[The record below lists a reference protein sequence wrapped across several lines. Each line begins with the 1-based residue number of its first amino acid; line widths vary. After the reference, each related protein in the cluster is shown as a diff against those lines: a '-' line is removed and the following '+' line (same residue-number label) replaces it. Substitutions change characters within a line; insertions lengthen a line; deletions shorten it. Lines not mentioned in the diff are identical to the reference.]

1 MPTTNSNANANSQ
14 SSHSSSEVGHA
25 KNVANLQTLIIACQ
39 SFGSSYNPANSLIT
53 ITALQALYANSFNAL
68 NDVTAKNNAL
78 SHNINTR
85 HLDFAPIK
93 ALATQVMAAL
103 LASGANA
110 QTMLNAQT
118 INRKIQG
125 SRASKKAAANTGS
138 GSSPVPTPT
147 GGGKTPTGGGNP
159 VTVTPAPSTEKQF
172 NPISIP
178 ITPVTVSVSQQSFDN
193 LVDHFNALVNY
204 VSQFPAYNPNE
215 AILKVV
221 ALNTLV
227 AHLTASNNNVK
238 TTQVAL
244 NNSRTTRTIVLY
256 DKTNGLVQ
264 IAKEVKGYVKSIFNA
279 SSLQFKQISK
289 IPFREISVGKHHKHL
304 KK

>member
-1 MPTTNSNANANSQ
+1 MTTTNTNANANSQ
-14 SSHSSSEVGHA
+14 GSHSASEVGHV
-25 KNVANLQTLIIACQ
+25 KNVANLQTLIILCL
-39 SFGSSYNPANSLIT
+39 SFGGLFNPANSLIT
-53 ITALQALYANSFNAL
+53 LTALQTLLANATNAL

-93 ALATQVMAAL
+93 ALATQIMAAL

-125 SRASKKAAANTGS
+125 SRASKKSAANTS
-138 GSSPVPTPT
+138 NGSSPAPTPT
-147 GGGKTPTGGGNP
+147 GGGSSPSGGSTQT
-159 VTVTPAPSTEKQF
+159 TVTPAPSTEKQF
-172 NPISIP
+172 NPVSIP

-193 LVDHFNALVNY
+193 LVDHFSALVNY
-204 VSQFPAYNPNE
+204 VSQYPGYNPNE
-215 AILKVV
+215 AALKVI
-221 ALNTLV
+221 ALN
-227 AHLTASNNNVK
+227 AIAANLTAANNNVK
-238 TTQVAL
+238 TAQVAL
-244 NNSRTTRTIVLY
+244 NNSRAMRTHVLY

-264 IAKEVKGYVKSIFNA
+264 IAKEVKGYIKSVFNA
-279 SSLQFKQISK
+279 SSPQYKQVAA
-289 IPFREISVGKHHKHL
+289 IPFREIITGTRHKHL